1 MERAVVPKEVANYIA
16 YCKTW
21 GLSIS
26 SALKK
31 ACNILP
37 EYKEWIHNNSDE
49 FAKAWVNGYTIK
61 EKYYYIAIPVGSGK
75 YKLVMNCNGLTISSG
90 NYESIEEVKECTKLR
105 KYNITEKMIK
115 KSEISWVWQFAKE
128 LED

>member
-1 MERAVVPKEVANYIA
+1 MEKAVVPKEVANYIV

-21 GLSIS
+21 DFSIYN
-26 SALKK
+26 ALRK
-31 ACNILP
+31 ACSTIP

-61 EKYYYIAIPVGSGK
+61 ERYYYIAIPAGSGK
-75 YKLVMNCNGLTISSG
+75 YKLVINCNGLTISSG
-90 NYESIEEVKECTKLR
+90 NYESIDEVKECTKIR
-105 KYNITEKMIK
+105 KYNITEEMIK
-115 KSEISWVWQFAKE
+115 ESEISWVWQFAKE